1 MTDPDAHD
9 GRTIASSIR
18 QGDRFAAIFDR
29 HAPAIHRYLRR
40 RIGEHAAE
48 DVLGETFLIAFR
60 RRGRFDPER
69 SDARPWLY
77 GIAAKLVVDHHRREN
92 RRRSIVGLPDRAAD
106 EHADEVADRVSAQSQ
121 QAILRAALDRLS
133 ADDREVLV
141 LIAWEELSYAEVA
154 EAMSIPVG
162 TVRSRLHRARQQ
174 IRHWLATAD
183 NPTELT
189 RNTTR

>member
-1 MTDPDAHD
+1 MTDPGVHD
-9 GRTIASSIR
+9 GRTIAASIR
-18 QGDRFAAIFDR
+18 QGDRFATIFDR
-29 HAPAIHRYLRR
+29 HAPAIHRYLQRR
-40 RIGEHAAE
+40 VGEQAAE

-60 RRGRFDPER
+60 RRGSFDPER

-77 GIAAKLVVDHHRREN
+77 GIAAKLVVDHHRRET
-92 RRRSIVGLPDRAAD
+92 RQRGIVGLPDRATD

-133 ADDREVLV
+133 DDDREVLM

-154 EAMSIPVG
+154 EAMRIPVG

-174 IRHWLATAD
+174 IRRWLATAG

-189 RNTTR
+189 RSTTR